1 MPQIQPE
8 AFAEEQAQ
16 TSKET
21 HYPLFC
27 SVRLTYTI
35 CAFLAMIMHL
45 CMRNI
50 FNFTILCMVQQED
63 VVNVT
68 VTGNNESTK
77 YVYSIVNNT
86 DSRENSGDIPWTRQ
100 EEFAIQ
106 ATFYYGYLVTLPFAG
121 RLADRFGG
129 KFFFIHSVTMQAAL
143 FMLIPTFAH
152 FSYLGTSAIRLL
164 QGLVAGFGNPAL
176 YQLFS
181 TWAHRTERSTLLS
194 FAYGGYSVGTLIAF
208 PLSALL
214 CRYNWELVFYIVGSV
229 ALVFGISCHWLVYNT
244 LEEHP
249 RLSEAERAY
258 LKSTNDEKS
267 KSKSIPWSHILSS
280 APVYAFILTHVLHS
294 YGIIVFTMMLPRFL
308 KEALDYS
315 LSEAGIYASTP
326 FLGGIIAKIIIFP
339 ACRYIEKKPSYKPTL
354 YGKIFYVLCNI
365 FTIKFLIVV
374 MLLNATQRMFI
385 NLCILFVGIFSDMA
399 FSGGY
404 WPSLLHLTP
413 SYAGLLSGI
422 ANAFST
428 IDGFISPIIISA
440 IAVQGTKS
448 EWNYVMLTL
457 LISYLLA
464 AIVFGTLGSSKLRSW
479 NNLSANDSV

>member
-1 MPQIQPE
+1 MSQIQVE
-8 AFAEEQAQ
+8 AFAAEQRP
-16 TSKET
+16 TNKET

-27 SVRLTYTI
+27 SVRLTYTV

-50 FNFTILCMVQQED
+50 FDFTILCMVETD
-63 VVNVT
+63 AEVNVK
-68 VTGNNESTK
+68 VSGNESTNFA
-77 YVYSIVNNT
+77 YTTINN
-86 DSRENSGDIPWTRQ
+86 SNSNENLGNIAWTRQ

-106 ATFYYGYLVTLPFAG
+106 STFYYGYLVTLPFAG

-129 KFFFIHSVTMQAAL
+129 TSV
-143 FMLIPTFAH
+143 
-152 FSYLGTSAIRLL
+152 IRLL
-164 QGLVAGFGNPAL
+164 QGLVSGFGNPAL

-181 TWAHRTERSTLLS
+181 TWAHRRERSSLLS
-194 FAYGGYSVGTLIAF
+194 FAYGGYSVGILIAF

-214 CRYNWELVFYIVGSV
+214 CRYNWELVFYTVGSV

-244 LEEHP
+244 LDEHP

-267 KSKSIPWSHILSS
+267 KSNCIPWTHILKS
-280 APVYAFILTHVLHS
+280 APVYGFILTHILHS
-294 YGIIVFTMMLPRFL
+294 YGIIVFTMMLPRFM
-308 KEALDYS
+308 KEALGFT
-315 LSEAGIYASTP
+315 LSKTGIYASMP

-339 ACRYIEKKPSYKPTL
+339 ACRYIEKKPNYKPTL

-374 MLLNATQRMFI
+374 MLLNANQRILI

-399 FSGGY
+399 FSAGY

-428 IDGFISPIIISA
+428 MDGFFSPIIISA

-448 EWNYVMLTL
+448 EWNYVMFTL
-457 LISYLLA
+457 IIAYLLA
-464 AIVFGTLGSSKLRSW
+464 AMVFGALGSSKLRSW
-479 NNLSANDSV
+479 NNISTNEDV